1 MIVIYGFLLVTKDV
15 TDFLIVPKMDTRAE
29 NMASQGMPNND
40 RPSGNDQPW
49 RGTPVLDFL

>member
-1 MIVIYGFLLVTKDV
+1 MIVIYGFLLVTKD
-15 TDFLIVPKMDTRAE
+15 DFLIVPKMDTRTE
-29 NMASQGMPNND
+29 YMASQGMPNND